1 MHFLPEELTGLP
13 ESSDRRGR
21 VRRNP
26 SAIAYLDAGEG
37 NGGIVLNVSETG
49 MAVAVA
55 QALTDDEIPVLTFRL
70 PHLDRTFQA
79 GGQVIWRSASK
90 KSAGV
95 RFVNLEERDRSQ
107 IRNWIRAE
115 IVEAELKAPV
125 GLAGEASAAPGST
138 ATPGTPAKTVLVMPS
153 RAARKA
159 ASQRESEAERDQAR
173 AAEFD
178 RMFPSEADLA
188 GLAVLPAPAANDADR
203 GEPLLAFAGDHD
215 DVELAAEAF
224 RASLEP
230 ETETED
236 VVAEN
241 AAGDAVSD
249 MTAPANHDWREEWE
263 QFHIEREKLEKLRS
277 SETSWELPR
286 AFSTPL
292 PEAPIPA
299 PELPQAAAPVAPTE
313 SDERAAEKRVAA
325 PEEKPG
331 ETVARKVWV
340 RTEPAGLDWYRPPMS
355 LPSNAHAEIEETSAP
370 ASEVTPDS
378 RATANP
384 PKTEKDALSIAALCT
399 MLVLMCFILG
409 YAIQPGSFRFSSWQW
424 GAAPTE
430 APEPSKP
437 SVQPASDQIPSS
449 SSPARTEVPSA
460 NPPSGATATG
470 TEPAAVANNRAAVDV
485 APKTATSAA
494 IPGSA
499 PVAAN
504 HLEDRSPVGADRTAT
519 ANRDA
524 AANTATGAGVETG
537 NNAKTDAVNHVG
549 ASTEN
554 GSAAAASAGGSA
566 SPATTAAVEP
576 VSFFPVTAPSEGS
589 PAKMMVL
596 PEETILQTR
605 DILIR
610 SHQFLFVP
618 PLPGAESTHE
628 LERVHLGDRI
638 ARIDP
643 GFAPQSLENFQGS
656 SIHLRSTI
664 GADGR
669 VEDVRA
675 ISGPTS
681 LIPAAVNAVRQ
692 WRYKPTDID
701 GKPIAIEEDIVI
713 EVRPSHS

>member
-1 MHFLPEELTGLP
+1 MHFLPEQLTGLP
-13 ESSDRRGR
+13 ESSDRRTR

-49 MAVAVA
+49 MAIAVA
-55 QALTDDEIPVLTFRL
+55 QALTDDEIPVLSFRL
-70 PHLDRTFQA
+70 PQLDRTFQA
-79 GGQVIWRSASK
+79 GGEVIWCSASK

-95 RFVNLEERDRSQ
+95 RFVNLDERDRSQ

-125 GLAGEASAAPGST
+125 ER
-138 ATPGTPAKTVLVMPS
+138 ATETTTSGPAKSILVMPS

-159 ASQRESEAERDQAR
+159 AGEEESEAARDEAR

-178 RMFPSEADLA
+178 RMFPSEAELT
-188 GLAVLPAPAANDADR
+188 GLAVSPAPMESDASR
-203 GEPLLAFAGDHD
+203 GEGSLTLAGDHD

-224 RASLEP
+224 HASLEP
-230 ETETED
+230 HTEE

-241 AAGDAVSD
+241 AASDALNEVA
-249 MTAPANHDWREEWE
+249 APANHDWREEWE

-292 PEAPIPA
+292 PEPA
-299 PELPQAAAPVAPTE
+299 VPLAGVPETAAAAAAAATVQESGEPVAE
-313 SDERAAEKRVAA
+313 KKDEAA
-325 PEEKPG
+325 P
-331 ETVARKVWV
+331 RKIFV
-340 RTEPAGLDWYRPPMS
+340 RAGSIGLDWYQAPKAGANRADAVVEERTAP
-355 LPSNAHAEIEETSAP
+355 LAREAARVNAK
-370 ASEVTPDS
+370 
-378 RATANP
+378 P
-384 PKTEKDALSIAALCT
+384 PKTEKDALSIAALCV

-409 YAIQPGSFRFSSWQW
+409 YAIQPGAFRWSSLKSNAAAEEAQGASSARVRPASEQIPVVTGPGEVGTLPVDAARGAGSPETNEPAVEATNAPKLAAPSAPPAANSAEERSAPVANPPVTSSRDTAAKTGNNVTASAATPVGV
-424 GAAPTE
+424 GAAP
-430 APEPSKP
+430 A
-437 SVQPASDQIPSS
+437 
-449 SSPARTEVPSA
+449 
-460 NPPSGATATG
+460 
-470 TEPAAVANNRAAVDV
+470 AAVANGFPETID
-485 APKTATSAA
+485 
-494 IPGSA
+494 A
-499 PVAAN
+499 PV
-504 HLEDRSPVGADRTAT
+504 
-519 ANRDA
+519 
-524 AANTATGAGVETG
+524 
-537 NNAKTDAVNHVG
+537 
-549 ASTEN
+549 
-554 GSAAAASAGGSA
+554 
-566 SPATTAAVEP
+566 P
-576 VSFFPVTAPSEGS
+576 VSFFPVTAPSAGS
-589 PAKMMVL
+589 PAKLMVL

-618 PLPGAESTHE
+618 PLPGNESTHE

-638 ARIDP
+638 AKIDP
-643 GFAPQSLENFQGS
+643 AYAPKSLEGFQGS

-664 GADGR
+664 SADGS
-669 VEDVRA
+669 VADVQA
-675 ISGPTS
+675 ISGPTT

>member
-55 QALTDDEIPVLTFRL
+55 QALTEDEIPVLTFRL
-70 PHLDRTFQA
+70 PQLDRTFQA
-79 GGQVIWRSASK
+79 GAEVIWRSASK

-125 GLAGEASAAPGST
+125 EPASEPSATVGST
-138 ATPGTPAKTVLVMPS
+138 ATAGMPAKTVLVMPS

-178 RMFPSEADLA
+178 RMFPSEAELA
-188 GLAVLPAPAANDADR
+188 GLAAAPESNVSRDELKREEARSEAAGSAPA
-203 GEPLLAFAGDHD
+203 DHD
-215 DVELAAEAF
+215 SVELAAEVF
-224 RASLEP
+224 HASRESEAP
-230 ETETED
+230 EM
-236 VVAEN
+236 VAEN
-241 AAGDAVSD
+241 AATNDLGA
-249 MTAPANHDWREEWE
+249 AANHDWREEWE
-263 QFHIEREKLEKLRS
+263 QFHIEREKLERMRS

-286 AFSTPL
+286 PFSAPL
-292 PEAPIPA
+292 PEAAIPA
-299 PELPQAAAPVAPTE
+299 PELPQAVAPMAPAE
-313 SDERAAEKRVAA
+313 SGEGVAENRLPASA
-325 PEEKPG
+325 EKPG

-355 LPSNAHAEIEETSAP
+355 LTSNAPAELEQTRARVSDMRA
-370 ASEVTPDS
+370 DS
-378 RATANP
+378 RMTANP

-409 YAIQPGSFRFSSWQW
+409 YAIQPGSFRFSSWRW
-424 GAAPTE
+424 GTAPTE
-430 APEPSKP
+430 VPEPSKP
-437 SVQPASDQIPSS
+437 SLQPASEQIPVL
-449 SSPARTEVPSA
+449 PK
-460 NPPSGATATG
+460 
-470 TEPAAVANNRAAVDV
+470 PAAVANGAAVEIG
-485 APKTATSAA
+485 PKTATPVA
-494 IPGSA
+494 IPGPA
-499 PVAAN
+499 PAAAN
-504 HLEDRSPVGADRTAT
+504 RSADRAPVGADRTA
-519 ANRDA
+519 ANRDRPA
-524 AANTATGAGVETG
+524 SAVTGAEVGAG
-537 NNAKTDAVNHVG
+537 NNAKTDAVNHAA
-549 ASTEN
+549 ASAQS
-554 GSAAAASAGGSA
+554 GSAAAASAVGGT
-566 SPATTAAVEP
+566 SPATTAEIEP
-576 VSFFPVTAPSEGS
+576 VSFFPVTAPSAGS
-589 PAKMMVL
+589 PPKMMVL

-618 PLPGAESTHE
+618 ALPGPESTHE
-628 LERVHLGDRI
+628 LERVHLGNRI
-638 ARIDP
+638 AKTDP
-643 GFAPQSLENFQGS
+643 GFAPQSLEQFQGS

-713 EVRPSHS
+713 EVRSSHS